1 MTDRTR
7 VLVALDHVEAG
18 SVCARSDR
26 LRCDAGHGVTARTTG
41 GADLPLVRESGGR
54 VALGGYLRLPAALPS
69 GAGPWTLQVDA
80 QGNASWV

>member
-18 SVCARSDR
+18 SACARSDR
-26 LRCDAGHGVTARTTG
+26 LRCDAGHGLTARTAG

-54 VALGGYLRLPAALPS
+54 VAVGGYLRLPAALPS
-69 GAGPWTLQVDA
+69 GAGPWTLQIDA